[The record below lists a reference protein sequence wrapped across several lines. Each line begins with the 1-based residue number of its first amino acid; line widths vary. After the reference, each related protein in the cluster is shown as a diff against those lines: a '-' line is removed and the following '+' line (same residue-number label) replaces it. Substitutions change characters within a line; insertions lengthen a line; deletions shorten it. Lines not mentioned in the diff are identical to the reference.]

1 MAYVYQHIRNDTN
14 EIFYI
19 GMGSDTNGT
28 YRRANTKKG
37 RNEHWHNVV
46 NKAGYK
52 VEILTDCITKEL
64 ASDEEKRLIKLYG
77 RKNNNTGILVNMTD
91 GGEGTTGRFYGP
103 AWNKGK
109 TNIYSEEIREKIRQA
124 NRDRIYTPETRR
136 KLSEAKKGVAFKMRT
151 DWLDTTTTSPYKKFK
166 NLKPITELTPTDYL
180 LATLIADKVKE
191 GADVEYWN
199 SILSK
204 CKWVGKYT
212 QLKRLRDKIKYLI
225 QISQNQI
232 HKSSDTLDK

>member
-19 GMGSDTNGT
+19 GIGSDTNGT

-136 KLSEAKKGVAFKMRT
+136 KLSEAKKGIKHKMKT
-151 DWLDTTTTSPYKKFK
+151 NWLQNES
-166 NLKPITELTPTDYL
+166 NKPLVPNTELGPIDYL
-180 LATLIADKVKE
+180 LAYLIDEKVKA
-191 GADVEYWN
+191 GVGVEYWN
-199 SILSK
+199 DITS
-204 CKWVGKYT
+204 GYNGGYT
-212 QLKRLRDKIKYLI
+212 QKSRLRSKIKYFIKL
-225 QISQNQI
+225 SQNQI